1 MQTSSAQ
8 HLQSMATAMVELT
21 QQNQELRMEINLRRQ
36 AREEREG
43 GGQTQSH
50 DDREN
55 IEIGSQLR
63 GTTSRTVPHLKEEM
77 DQMKRVME
85 EMKEN
90 MRRANPIE
98 DLVHRTNSLFTASIN
113 GHPLPPKFKMPSLD
127 LYDGTHDSF
136 DHIATFKT
144 TMHHQGVL
152 DEIMCRAFPTTLKGP
167 ARVWFSKIPPNYVSS
182 FEELSKLF
190 VNNFIGRQ
198 RHKRSSSSLLTIEQG
213 ENESL
218 QSFITHFNKEALS
231 VDEVDD
237 KLLLAAFHN

>member
-1 MQTSSAQ
+1 MAPSVGRRFFCNFLFCDKRLIVRTRLRATSPGHQGSRNTSSNPYCGPQSASVMQTSSAQ
-8 HLQSMATAMVELT
+8 HVQSMAAAMAELT
-21 QQNQELRMEINLRRQ
+21 RQNQELRMKISLRRQ
-36 AREEREG
+36 ACEEREG

-77 DQMKRVME
+77 DQMKKVME

-98 DLVHRTNSLFTASIN
+98 DLVHRTDSPFTASIN

-127 LYDGTHDSF
+127 SYDGTRDPF

-144 TMHHQGVL
+144 TMHLQGVP
-152 DEIMCRAFPTTLKGP
+152 DEIMCRAFPTTFKGS
-167 ARVWFSKIPPNYVSS
+167 A
-182 FEELSKLF
+182 
-190 VNNFIGRQ
+190 
-198 RHKRSSSSLLTIEQG
+198 
-213 ENESL
+213 
-218 QSFITHFNKEALS
+218 
-231 VDEVDD
+231 
-237 KLLLAAFHN
+237 

>member
-1 MQTSSAQ
+1 
-8 HLQSMATAMVELT
+8 
-21 QQNQELRMEINLRRQ
+21 MEINLRRQ

-77 DQMKRVME
+77 DQMKKVME

-98 DLVHRTNSLFTASIN
+98 DLVHRTDSPFMASIN
-113 GHPLPPKFKMPSLD
+113 GHSLPPKFKMPSLD
-127 LYDGTHDSF
+127 SYDGTHDPF

-144 TMHHQGVL
+144 TMHL
-152 DEIMCRAFPTTLKGP
+152 
-167 ARVWFSKIPPNYVSS
+167 
-182 FEELSKLF
+182 
-190 VNNFIGRQ
+190 
-198 RHKRSSSSLLTIEQG
+198 
-213 ENESL
+213 
-218 QSFITHFNKEALS
+218 
-231 VDEVDD
+231 
-237 KLLLAAFHN
+237 